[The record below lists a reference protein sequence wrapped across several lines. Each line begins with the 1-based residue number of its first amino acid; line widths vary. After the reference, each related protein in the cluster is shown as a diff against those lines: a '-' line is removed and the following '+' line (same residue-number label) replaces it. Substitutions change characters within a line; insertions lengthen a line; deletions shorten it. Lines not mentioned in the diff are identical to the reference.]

1 MSSAMRTALYLG
13 LMAVAAR
20 GAAAQTQDLR
30 WTPWIGC
37 WQTVEGAETPV
48 SDDLLCVRPAPGG
61 VEMIEVIEG
70 QRRSTRTLIADG
82 QPRDVTADGCSGW
95 WSLEFALDGSR
106 LFTRAEQACESS
118 PLSSST
124 GVIAMVAPREWID
137 VQATEVDGR
146 VLSWVRRF
154 RPARPGLAETAG
166 LSELVVSSGVTRAA
180 ARAAAAVPDVDD
192 IIEASRTVQAEAV
205 RAWVAE
211 VRDPFDLD
219 SRSLLRLADAGV
231 PSSVIDVM
239 IAVSYPDRFAL
250 QRDGGIDEIEHRMPQ
265 RGIDY
270 RRRTFVVGR
279 TGWYRDPFYYSP
291 FGYRYGYGYS
301 RPYRYWYGRSYG
313 YYDQPRFMIVVPR
326 EDLER
331 GARVVRGRGYT
342 RGSGG
347 ADRSAAPASAPTRR
361 GGQPSASSPR
371 SPTGSD
377 SAAPSS
383 GGSGRSSTGRTAKPR
398 GN

>member
-1 MSSAMRTALYLG
+1 MSSVTRTALYVG
-13 LMAVAAR
+13 LMTIAAR
-20 GAAAQTQDLR
+20 GAAAQPQDLR

-37 WQTVEGAETPV
+37 WQTVEGGETPA

-61 VEMIEVIEG
+61 VEMIEVVDG
-70 QRRSTRTLIADG
+70 QSRSTRTLIADG
-82 QPRDVTADGCSGW
+82 QPRDATIGDCTAWS
-95 WSLEFALDGSR
+95 SLEFALDGHR
-106 LFTRAEQACESS
+106 LFTRGERACEMG
-118 PLSSST
+118 PLGSST

-137 VQATEVDGR
+137 VQASEANGR

-154 RPARPGLAETAG
+154 RPARVGLVEAAG
-166 LSELVVSSGVTRAA
+166 LSHLVASSAVSRAA
-180 ARAAAAVPDVDD
+180 ARVAAAAPDVDD

-211 VRDPFDLD
+211 LDDPFDLD

-250 QRDGGIDEIEHRMPQ
+250 QRDGDIDEIGYRTPQ
-265 RGIDY
+265 HGIGY
-270 RRRTFVVGR
+270 SRRTFVVGR

-301 RPYRYWYGRSYG
+301 RPYRYWYGRPYG
-313 YYDQPRFMIVVPR
+313 YYDQPGFLIVVPR
-326 EDLER
+326 EDPER

-347 ADRSAAPASAPTRR
+347 TDRSAAPASSPTRR

-371 SPTGSD
+371 SPSGSG
-377 SAAPSS
+377 SAVPSS
-383 GGSGRSSTGRTAKPR
+383 GSGRSSTGRTARPR
-398 GN
+398 EN